1 MPAEVSDA
9 ADDDAAPDFISVLGA
24 SNAGK
29 TVYLGLLLDLLS
41 SPSSPIAGAARGPFS
56 ITLQEQVVTALQRR
70 RFPAKTPTESDA
82 WNWLHCEVADR
93 QAKKAKR
100 FEFITPDVA
109 GEALAAE
116 LHQSGLYPAIK
127 HVISRSRGFLL
138 LCDSEQV
145 RDAGAQE
152 DLFAVKL
159 ASYITQL
166 HQHRDRSKRSAAQPS
181 VAVVFTKSDTSPEA
195 ELAPDRFAANNMPR
209 LVDFCQRNF
218 GSHKFFATSVVGS
231 SCLIGDDIT
240 GYQQIPLHIE
250 PRGVIEPLQWVIG
263 QC

>member
-9 ADDDAAPDFISVLGA
+9 ADDDAAPEFISVLGA

-56 ITLQEQVVTALQRR
+56 ITLQEQVVTALQQR

-159 ASYITQL
+159 GSYITQL
-166 HQHRDRSKRSAAQPS
+166 HQSRDRSKRSAARPA

-218 GSHKFFATSVVGS
+218 GSHRFFAASVVGS